1 MPDLGSTRT
10 MHLGQ
15 FRMTRLQLVNWG
27 TFCGYKDFPIDE
39 RGVLFTGPSGSG
51 KSSLMDGHSA
61 VLLPTHDQRFNASA
75 DMSARGARQGTR
87 SVADYVRGAW
97 SETNDEH
104 EQSQV
109 QYLRGGKPTWSAI
122 AATYDNGLGAVT
134 TAVVVRWFT
143 GVETDGGSLKAM
155 HQLHDGHFHLHS
167 LQAWAERGFDTRWLK
182 AAHPALYLD
191 GPTAY
196 MRELARRIGLGASRT
211 ALSLLGKAKAM
222 KNVGDLNLFIRDNM
236 LDEPETFAAA
246 QKMLAAFTPLN
257 EAFETAHRAH
267 RQELILREVP
277 PSWATYRESGETRTL
292 AETLLGTPMEHY
304 LRGVHLRVLQ
314 EAMDRAAT
322 AIASLGTELGRQ
334 EKLED
339 QKLEAYESLDQQW
352 RQEGQVLQNLQ
363 LQLQA
368 AEREAAARESAHRIY
383 SGHVTRLGWPCP
395 QDQDAFTALRGQ
407 APRILKEAQSGKA
420 DIEPQRREA
429 FGDATEAT
437 RLHAAKAA
445 ELLALQSA
453 RSLIPW
459 KAAQRRDQ
467 IADAAKVPATDL
479 PYAAELIDIAD
490 GHERWRAAAEKVM
503 RSFGMRLLVPERH
516 KKAISDYID
525 NHDMRG
531 LVEYSIVTTTSAYQ
545 PRPRPDTLAGKL
557 TVDTDHPCGLWLA
570 AQLTRKF
577 DHACVEA
584 ALDLEQHRIAVTVRG
599 TVKLPGSHYRKDD
612 RPELT
617 SPSSYI
623 LGANTAAKRAAL
635 ETEATQLA
643 KAKTKAIADADD
655 LDVRYQKLDAIL
667 DAASQI
673 VTYADW
679 TLLDYWASARAGDHL
694 KDRIAEIK
702 ADNVDLQQLQK
713 QRDTAKEEWK
723 AAASASSGIRS
734 KIAEHRDRHGALAET
749 HQQDQ
754 CKPHTISDDEQ
765 RSYLDAAYSSIG
777 VDALPE
783 TMPAIGTAFRKE
795 LEQRKSAAESDR
807 RLAHQKI
814 KTAIGRFVE
823 DWPDTAPDTSG
834 DVDRCG
840 ADFAALHDEIAQR
853 RLPDAMARFQ
863 QMISEDMVPSVGVL
877 QRAIENAASKI
888 QDRVAMVNAGLRRVE
903 FSPGTHLQIAYKAS
917 PSEDVKDFRAK
928 VDALLS
934 NASTARQSTPA
945 SLAQFQRVRDLMAR
959 FTADD
964 LTDRRWRAN
973 VLDVRNS
980 YAFYGREE
988 NVDSVTVHT
997 YRNTASNSGGEQEKL
1012 VAFCLSAALSYNLA
1026 DADSDGRPRFAPL
1039 MLDEAFSKSDETF
1052 SAQALAAFDE
1062 FGFQLLIAAPIRLS
1076 GIVEPY
1082 IGQAILVE
1090 KRLTDDGAHSSAAS
1104 ATFGELAARRVAESD
1119 GDLRASA

>member
-1 MPDLGSTRT
+1 MPDPGSTRT

-75 DMSARGARQGTR
+75 DVTARGARQGTR

-155 HQLHDGHFHLHS
+155 HQLHDGHFHLRS

-182 AAHPALYLD
+182 AAHPALYPD

-277 PSWATYRESGETRTL
+277 PSWATYRASGETRTL
-292 AETLLGTPMEHY
+292 AETLLGMPMEYY
-304 LRGVHLRVLQ
+304 LRGVHVRVLQ
-314 EAMDRAAT
+314 EEMNRVDE
-322 AIASLGTELGRQ
+322 AIARLEGDLGTQ

-339 QKLEAYESLDQQW
+339 QAFKAYESLEEQW
-352 RQEGQVLQNLQ
+352 RQEGQVLQSLQ

-368 AEREAAARESAHRIY
+368 TDSEAVARESAHRIY
-383 SGHVTRLGWPCP
+383 SGHVTRIGWPCP
-395 QDQDAFTALRGQ
+395 QDEDAFTVLRGQ
-407 APRILKEAQSGKA
+407 LPRILEEARSGKA
-420 DIEPQRREA
+420 DIEPRRREA
-429 FGDATEAT
+429 FGDAAEAT
-437 RLHAAKAA
+437 RLHEAKAA
-445 ELLALQSA
+445 ELIALQSA

-459 KAAQRRDQ
+459 KAAERRDQ
-467 IADAAKVPATDL
+467 IAHAANVPAADL

-490 GHERWRAAAEKVM
+490 GQERWRPAAEKVM
-503 RSFGMRLLVPERH
+503 RNFGMRLLVPEHH
-516 KKAISDYID
+516 KRAISEYID
-525 NHDMRG
+525 NTDMRG
-531 LVEYSIVTTTSAYQ
+531 LVEYSIVTAASAHQ

-570 AQLTRKF
+570 AQLTRRF
-577 DHACVEA
+577 DHACVETA
-584 ALDLEQHRIAVTVRG
+584 RDLEQHRIAVTVRG

-617 SPSSYI
+617 SPSSHI

-635 ETEATQLA
+635 EIEATQLA
-643 KAKTKAIADADD
+643 EAKKKAVAGAED
-655 LDVRYQKLDAIL
+655 LDGRYQKLDAIL

-679 TLLDYWASARAGDHL
+679 TLLDYQASARAGDHL
-694 KDRIAEIK
+694 KERIAAIK
-702 ADNVDLQQLQK
+702 ADNVDLQQLEK

-723 AAASASSGIRS
+723 SAAATSSGIRS
-734 KIAEHRDRHGALAET
+734 KITGHRDRHDALAGT
-749 HQQDQ
+749 HEQEQR
-754 CKPHTISDDEQ
+754 KPHTISDDAQ

-777 VDALPE
+777 VDASPE
-783 TMPAIGTAFRKE
+783 TMQAISAAFGKE
-795 LEQRKSAAESDR
+795 LEQRKSAAEGDR

-823 DWPDTAPDTSG
+823 DWPDAAPDTSG

-840 ADFAALHDEIAQR
+840 ADFAALYDEIAQR
-853 RLPDAMARFQ
+853 RLPDAMTRFQ

-888 QDRVAMVNAGLRRVE
+888 QGRVTMVNEGLRRVE
-903 FSPGTHLQIAYKAS
+903 FNPGTHLQIAYKAS
-917 PSEDVKDFRAK
+917 LSEDVKDFRSQ

-934 NASTARQSTPA
+934 NAPAARRNTQA

-959 FTADD
+959 FTRED
-964 LTDRRWRAN
+964 LTDRRWRDN

-988 NVDSVTVHT
+988 NVDGVTVHT

-1062 FGFQLLIAAPIRLS
+1062 FGFQLLIAAPIRMS

-1119 GDLRASA
+1119 GVLRASA

>member
-395 QDQDAFTALRGQ
+395 QDQDAFPALRGQ

-445 ELLALQSA
+445 ALLALQSA